1 MVPSNIDFNTNFS
14 EHDFQRPLNRNR
26 GGGSSRRGSK
36 YHKDPYPQQSIQDRY
51 SGSGKGNRYGNEFF
65 SNGDPSSIY
74 VEEKNEVLGSG
85 NFDVIQGGT
94 FYDGDAAYYDDYD
107 YNRPPPSRYDGEK
120 NIENNFRDFADIKND
135 LLKYDQG
142 YIPRYKKK

>member
-1 MVPSNIDFNTNFS
+1 MYVTSDMQFNIF
-14 EHDFQRPLNRNR
+14 FQRPLNRNR
-26 GGGSSRRGSK
+26 VGGSRNK
-36 YHKDPYPQQSIQDRY
+36 YHRDPYPQQSIQDRY
-51 SGSGKGNRYGNEFF
+51 PGSEKEQYGNDFF
-65 SNGDPSSIY
+65 GGENPIF

-94 FYDGDAAYYDDYD
+94 FYDGAEAYYDEYN
-107 YNRPPPSRYDGEK
+107 YNRPQPTRYDSEN

-142 YIPRYKKK
+142 YVPRY

>member
-1 MVPSNIDFNTNFS
+1 MIIIIFLLQPI
-14 EHDFQRPLNRNR
+14 NRIQSGR
-26 GGGSSRRGSK
+26 KER
-36 YHKDPYPQQSIQDRY
+36 YHRDPYPQQSIQDRY
-51 SGSGKGNRYGNEFF
+51 HGKERYGNEFY
-65 SNGDPSSIY
+65 GDPIY

-94 FYDGDAAYYDDYD
+94 FYDGDIYYDEYD
-107 YNRPPPSRYDGEK
+107 YNRPQPTRYDSEN

-142 YIPRYKKK
+142 YVPRYKK

>member
-1 MVPSNIDFNTNFS
+1 M
-14 EHDFQRPLNRNR
+14 
-26 GGGSSRRGSK
+26 GGSRNK
-36 YHKDPYPQQSIQDRY
+36 YHRDPYPQQSIQDRY
-51 SGSGKGNRYGNEFF
+51 PGSEKEQYGNDFF
-65 SNGDPSSIY
+65 GSENPIF

-94 FYDGDAAYYDDYD
+94 FYDGAEAYYDEYN
-107 YNRPPPSRYDGEK
+107 YNRPQPTRYDSEN

-142 YIPRYKKK
+142 YVPRYWKVTWKKTFYY